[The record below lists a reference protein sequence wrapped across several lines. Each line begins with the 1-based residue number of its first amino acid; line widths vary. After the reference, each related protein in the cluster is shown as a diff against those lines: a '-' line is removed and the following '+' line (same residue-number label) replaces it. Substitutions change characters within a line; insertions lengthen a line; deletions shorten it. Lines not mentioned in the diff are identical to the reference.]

1 MRSGATPLT
10 TGEPTANTSLAEV
23 LQSLRRNW
31 KVEGEPVGALQGS
44 KRPDVLITEPGRAP
58 TVVETEFVPALT
70 VDSDSLAKIKAIT
83 KDGREVAA
91 AVAVRLPV
99 RLKKVRGEKLR
110 KDLRAAEDLEYAVYQ
125 PGRFPKTGYTKGG
138 ITDIAQII
146 QTVSLPAEVIDEWV
160 EEMRSAIKRIAG
172 LITGSGKDTKK
183 KIADLL
189 SLNEGEQTWSMAGL
203 ILSNAFVFHSHIA
216 GERGIKT
223 LQELMVLNTVPTVSL
238 VAEWCKILKINYYA
252 IFDVARS
259 IITYMKDE
267 DAQEIVSVLLDTTGK
282 INARG
287 LSTSTDMYGTLIQK
301 MIEDRKTLASF
312 YTLPESAALLAGLA
326 VPPPGSDVYS
336 SPESMKEFKLGD
348 FACGT
353 GALLTAAYRMLIANY
368 EVVGHDMREI
378 HDDMM
383 GESIFGFD
391 VLPSAVHLTV
401 SALAE
406 IFPKKLFAETKVGKL
421 LYGRRGSELRLG
433 SLDLISKQ
441 STLGGGGD
449 YVTGT
454 ASDTFFSPTVAND
467 TFSLVLMNPPF
478 TTNTKSDKDHRAM
491 FASFGTSKAD
501 QGKMSTIAKKL
512 FAGTC
517 FNGYAGAAT
526 YFLAIADKKLKPGG
540 VLGLVLPSTIAWGS
554 SWKACRDLLK
564 DDYEDLTVVSIAASD
579 RPTMSF
585 SFDTGMGEVLV
596 VARKRERP
604 ADGPPRGRFASLHRR
619 PESVLNSIELC
630 KDILNAKPNRLDGDN
645 YGGTPLKVGQDVH
658 GSTLDCPLDGEW
670 WWPVAVQDSS
680 LVQFVYN
687 LAKGK
692 LALPGMLNGGRDIPM
707 TVAGA
712 NFGIT
717 HRKIT
722 DGEAD
727 CKIAPFTRHKFDKTA
742 VYPVL
747 ANNDSKEQTCMVLK
761 PNGMAI
767 PKTCAKK
774 EDVARVAATATRL
787 HVNCTCDYTSQR
799 VLFPYTAKPTLASA
813 VFPSF
818 DISPE
823 REKAMAVWGNSTL
836 GILCFWAHA
845 GKQQLGRGRASR
857 TSMENMAVLNA
868 SKLKKTVLAKF
879 DKIFDKYCE
888 KEFCRMNLCYRD
900 ENRTGMD
907 AEMLSALGISEPI
920 DDIRIRF
927 CREPLV
933 RKGRKDPELDAL

>member
-1 MRSGATPLT
+1 MT
-10 TGEPTANTSLAEV
+10 TGEPTANTALAEV

-31 KVEGEPVGALQGS
+31 KVEGEPVGILRGG
-44 KRPDVLITEPGRAP
+44 KRPDVFITEPGRSP
-58 TVVETEFVPALT
+58 TAVETEFVPARE
-70 VDSDSLAKIKAIT
+70 VDSDSLAKIKSIT
-83 KDGREVAA
+83 KDGRQIAA
-91 AVAVRLPV
+91 VVAVRLPA
-99 RLKKVRGEKLR
+99 RLKKVGGGKLR
-110 KDLRAAEDLEYAVYQ
+110 KELRAAADLEYAVYQ
-125 PGRFPKTGYTKGG
+125 PARFPKTGYITGG
-138 ITDIAQII
+138 VIDIAQIV
-146 QTVSLPAEVIDEWV
+146 QTVSLPAQVIDEWV
-160 EEMRSAIKRIAG
+160 KEMGDAIKRIAG
-172 LITGSGKDTKK
+172 LLEKSGKDTRE
-183 KIADLL
+183 KIAKLL
-189 SLNEGEQTWSMAGL
+189 SLSESEQTWSMAGL

-216 GERGIKT
+216 GERGIRT
-223 LQELMVLNTVPTVSL
+223 LQELTVLDSVPTVSL
-238 VAEWCKILKINYYA
+238 VAEWGKILKINYYA

-259 IITYMKDE
+259 VIAYVKDE
-267 DAQEIVSVLLDTTGK
+267 DAQDIIRVLLATTGK

-287 LSTSTDMYGTLIQK
+287 LATSTDMYGALIQK
-301 MIEDRKTLASF
+301 LVEDRKTLAAF

-336 SPESMKEFKLGD
+336 SPESMKEFRFGD

-353 GALLTAAYRMLIANY
+353 GTLLTTAYRMLIANY
-368 EVVGHDMREI
+368 EVAGNDMREI

-401 SALAE
+401 SSLAE
-406 IFPKKLFAETKVGKL
+406 IYPKRLFAETKVGKL

-454 ASDTFFSPTVAND
+454 ASDKFFSPTVPD
-467 TFSLVLMNPPF
+467 DYFPLVLMNPPF

-540 VLGLVLPSTIAWGS
+540 VLALVLPSTIAWGT
-554 SWKACRDLLK
+554 SWKACRDMLK
-564 DDYEDLTVVSIAASD
+564 SDYEDLTVVSIAASD
-579 RPTMSF
+579 ISTMAF
-585 SFDTGMGEVLV
+585 SFDTDMGEVLV

-604 ADGPPRGRFASLHRR
+604 AGGPPRGRFASLRRR
-619 PESVLNSIELC
+619 PESVLDSIELC
-630 KDILNAKPNRLDGDN
+630 KDILNAKPHRLDGDN

-658 GSTLDCPLDGEW
+658 GSMLDCPLDGEW

-680 LVQFVYN
+680 LVQFAYN

-692 LALPGMLNGGRDIPM
+692 LALPGMLDDSRNIPM

-722 DGEAD
+722 DGEAG

-742 VYPVL
+742 AYPVL
-747 ANNDSKEQTCMVLK
+747 AHNDSEEQICIILK

-787 HVNCTCDYTSQR
+787 HVNCTCRYTSQST
-799 VLFPYTAKPTLASA
+799 LFPYTEKPTLASR

-818 DISPE
+818 EVPPE
-823 REKAMAVWGNSTL
+823 HEKAMAVWGNSML
-836 GILCFWAHA
+836 GMICFWAHA
-845 GKQQLGRGRASR
+845 GNQQLGRGNATRQ
-857 TSMENMAVLNA
+857 SMEHMPVLDMA
-868 SKLKKTVLAKF
+868 KLKKPMMKKL
-879 DKIFDKYCE
+879 DRIFDKYCK
-888 KEFCRMNLCYRD
+888 KEFLPMNLCYRD
-900 ENRTGMD
+900 ENRTAMD
-907 AEMLSALGISEPI
+907 AEMLAALDIDDPI
-920 DDIRIRF
+920 DDVRIRF

-933 RKGRKDPELDAL
+933 RSGRKDPELDAL

>member
-1 MRSGATPLT
+1 MLDG
-10 TGEPTANTSLAEV
+10 
-23 LQSLRRNW
+23 LRRNW
-31 KVEGEPVGALQGS
+31 SVKGEQMGGVLRGG
-44 KRPDVLITEPGRAP
+44 KRPDIIATEPGRAP
-58 TVVETEFVPALT
+58 VIVETEFAPAATLEK
-70 VDSDSLAKIKAIT
+70 DALARLHAVT
-83 KDGREVAA
+83 KDGRRVE
-91 AVAVRLPV
+91 AVLAVKLPA
-99 RLKKVRGEKLR
+99 RFRKIDGGKLR
-110 KDLRAAEDLEYAVYQ
+110 KELRAASDLEYAAYQ
-125 PGRFPKTGYTKGG
+125 PERFPKAGYVAGG
-138 ITDIAQII
+138 VIDISQII
-146 QTVSLPAEVIDEWV
+146 QAVSLPDRVIGEWV
-160 EEMRSAIKRIAG
+160 QEMSGAIKRISE
-172 LITGSGKDTKK
+172 LLDGSGKDTKK

-216 GERGIKT
+216 GERGIRT
-223 LQELMVLNTVPTVSL
+223 LQELIVLDSVPTVSL
-238 VAEWCKILKINYYA
+238 VAEWGKILKINYYA

-259 IITYMKDE
+259 IITYVGDGA
-267 DAQEIVSVLLDTTGK
+267 AQEIIRVLLGTTGK

-287 LSTSTDMYGTLIQK
+287 LATSTDMYGALIQK
-301 MIEDRKTLASF
+301 LIEDRKTLAAF

-336 SPESMKEFKLGD
+336 SPEAMKEFRFGD

-353 GALLTAAYRMLIANY
+353 GTLLTAAYRMLIANY
-368 EVVGHDMREI
+368 EAAGNDMREI
-378 HDDMM
+378 HDSMM

-401 SALAE
+401 SSLAE
-406 IFPKKLFAETKVGKL
+406 TFPKKLFVETKVGKL

-454 ASDTFFSPTVAND
+454 ASDTFFSPTVADD

-540 VLGLVLPSTIAWGS
+540 VLGLVLPSTIAWGA

-564 DDYEDLTVVSIAASD
+564 NDYEDLTVVSIAASD
-579 RPTMSF
+579 ISAMSF
-585 SFDTGMGEVLV
+585 SFDTDMGEVLV

-604 ADGPPRGRFASLHRR
+604 ADGPPRGRFTSLYRR
-619 PESVLNSIELC
+619 PESILNSIELC
-630 KDILNAKPNRLDGDN
+630 KDVLNAKPHRLDGDN
-645 YGGTPLKVGQDVH
+645 YGGTPLKVGRDVH
-658 GSTLDCPLDGEW
+658 GSMFDCPLDGEW

-680 LVQFVYN
+680 LVQFAYN

-692 LALPGMLNGGRDIPM
+692 LVLPGMLDDGRDIPM
-707 TVAGA
+707 TVAGI

-722 DGEAD
+722 DDKAG

-747 ANNDSKEQTCMVLK
+747 ANNDSREQTCIILK
-761 PNGMAI
+761 PNGMAV

-774 EDVARVAATATRL
+774 EDVERVAVTATRL
-787 HVNCTCDYTSQR
+787 HVNVTCRYTSQST
-799 VLFPYTAKPTLASA
+799 LFPYTEKPTLASR

-818 DISPE
+818 EVIQE
-823 REKAMAVWGNSTL
+823 HEKAMAVWGNSVL
-836 GILCFWAHA
+836 GMICFWAHA
-845 GKQQLGRGRASR
+845 GKQQLGRGNATRQ
-857 TSMENMAVLNA
+857 SMEHMPVLNMA
-868 SKLKKTVLAKF
+868 KLKKPTIKKL
-879 DKIFDKYCE
+879 DRIFDKYSK
-888 KEFCRMNLCYRD
+888 KEFLPMNLCYRD
-900 ENRTGMD
+900 ENRMAMD
-907 AEMLSALGISEPI
+907 AEMLAALGIDDLI
-920 DDIRIRF
+920 DDVRIRF

-933 RKGRKDPELDAL
+933 RCGRKDPELDAL